1 MNRAAPLARKV
12 TTKFEIEESV
22 RRLVAFLE
30 RNKQDGAFDFPFS
43 YSYPK
48 NCCESVSLILTY
60 LLEER
65 YGLTNVVIIK
75 GTKPRKHEHHFWVMV
90 GDLNYDLTAHQFP
103 RHIPIVGILAHSL
116 FFSFTEWEVEH
127 RRDFVERD
135 AVIALHRA
143 GVIPF

>member
-1 MNRAAPLARKV
+1 MNRTAHLARKV

-75 GTKPRKHEHHFWVMV
+75 G
-90 GDLNYDLTAHQFP
+90 
-103 RHIPIVGILAHSL
+103 S
-116 FFSFTEWEVEH
+116 
-127 RRDFVERD
+127 
-135 AVIALHRA
+135 
-143 GVIPF
+143 